1 MPNWCWNNTI
11 VYGEKEMLEK
21 FYNDMVIGT
30 STNPNFKPVENS
42 WDNEWL
48 GNLFLAAGY
57 TEEEVTNGTIR
68 CRGGIYEIY
77 WLDSGTAVGIS
88 YETAWEPI
96 IDSFNKMLIEKYKG
110 LNQVTLAEE
119 CGCGLYVNTDVS
131 GEFFPDKY
139 YFDYCVNN
147 EYSDNHYYESEED
160 LVEHFNELFGS
171 NAETYEDLQKIIP
184 DLYEKYED
192 DDEFFIT
199 LNAFG
204 GWC

>member
-11 VYGEKEMLEK
+11 VYGEKKMLEK

-30 STNPNFKPVENS
+30 SKNPNFKPVKNS

-57 TEEEVTNGTIR
+57 TEEDVTNGTIR
-68 CRGGIYEIY
+68 CRGGIFDLRLIR
-77 WLDSGTAVGIS
+77 DGTAVEIT
-88 YETAWEPI
+88 YESAWCPI
-96 IDSFNKMLIEKYKG
+96 IDSLNLMLEEKYAG
-110 LNQVTLAEE
+110 LHQVTLAEE
-119 CGCGLYVNTDVS
+119 IGCEIFVNTDTS

-139 YFDYCVNN
+139 YLDYCVNN
-147 EYSDNHYYESEED
+147 IYADNHYYESEEE
-160 LVEHFNELFGS
+160 LVEEFNDLFDT
-171 NAETYEDLQKIIP
+171 NAETYEDLQKMIP

-199 LNAFG
+199 LNTFG